1 MDKICIDNN
10 MILSAVWFQQAQV
23 NYSKTTKCVVFE
35 KFTSVSYNKLQIMIL
50 LLIMCTITGSQDRRK
65 YENVRALFVI
75 NFALVLQLNL
85 HSCYNFALVSHE
97 NALRF
102 QAIKLNY

>member
-1 MDKICIDNN
+1 
-10 MILSAVWFQQAQV
+10 
-23 NYSKTTKCVVFE
+23 
-35 KFTSVSYNKLQIMIL
+35 
-50 LLIMCTITGSQDRRK
+50 MCTITGSQDRRK
-65 YENVRALFVI
+65 YESVRALFVI

-85 HSCYNFALVSHE
+85 HSCYNFALVSPE